1 MTISYGG
8 NMYIWF
14 YEHRPSISHLLKPEI
29 HIATLFWTFE
39 LLVLRPMVNF
49 HVPDQR
55 LLEIKLPIAL
65 KIFRWRFYFQLPPN
79 KIPQCTNTNTNT
91 NTKSNTWVHCSF
103 LFITM
108 SVSGC
113 HRSKC
118 WNWKENFLLPNTS
131 ALCVACFILC
141 VACVDIWGILAQTL
155 SIPEVFF
162 LTQLISALQR
172 LHTEMSLQMEKMWT
186 NQSEDRHPHFM
197 FFFATKRVKNH
208 LSSVLGTKYCQA
220 GLDFG

>member
-39 LLVLRPMVNF
+39 LLVLRSMVNF

-65 KIFRWRFYFQLPPN
+65 KIFRWRFYIQRPPN
-79 KIPQCTNTNTNT
+79 RIPQCTNT

-118 WNWKENFLLPNTS
+118 WNWKEKILLSNTS
-131 ALCVACFILC
+131 VLC

-186 NQSEDRHPHFM
+186 NQREDRHPHF
-197 FFFATKRVKNH
+197 FVFIVTKRVKNH